1 MSKEELIY
9 LKDLL
14 KKLKKAKETLEYS
27 YNICK
32 KIKIEKILA
41 KDEEDR
47 FEALT
52 SKFARLSD
60 LILKK
65 IIKTIDIL
73 DLEDPPQTMRDA
85 ISRAEKKGLIFSE
98 LEFIEI
104 RKIRN
109 EIAHDYVSG
118 ETEIVDIY
126 NYVLKNTP
134 YLFDAFDRILKY
146 TEKYMNN
153 S

>member
-1 MSKEELIY
+1 MSAEELRY

-32 KIKIEKILA
+32 KIKIEKTLA

-104 RKIRN
+104 RKMRN
-109 EIAHDYVSG
+109 EIAHDYVSD
-118 ETEIVDIY
+118 ETEIIDIY
-126 NYVLKNTP
+126 NHVLKNTP